1 MANGK
6 QENNKTELTYE
17 DFETYLPQYNFD
29 DKQIDFF
36 KDAFEIITHNRDTN
50 KVTCFS
56 PRCGIGKST
65 FIHTFMHCCIGNY
78 FYGGRHEP
86 QGLVVITDS
95 IKRLEELSNTNK
107 DRIEAEKYWGEIFKD
122 WGIENHYREFENSVI
137 VLKSDEPFKEQLIK
151 QHYRPI
157 VLLSTQRYFMLT
169 DNVREQLFSFTYGG
183 KPMKRDIVIFDE
195 CPQFSETITINSVNL
210 TKIESALYEGLSDEV
225 KDKEF
230 VIREFK
236 AFKDRLLDQM
246 DEKEKLL
253 KDSNVTI
260 YWKDERY
267 SNITPNDP
275 LLFKVL
281 SENMESL
288 TKQYNCILKDM
299 LCLQEIAKN
308 GAIFNSVKK
317 KHGNYERSLVM
328 VMDNREYFYLGKDKK
343 FFVFDATADI
353 DPRYD
358 LDYVEIISGEKY
370 NKSLSMLITN
380 VKMSTSKNVLCKGSK
395 TSIMTTNVIINYL
408 KNKLKHGIGKQ
419 REILIVV
426 YSDLWR
432 RFQKDFKNVG
442 YFGNLKGFND
452 FKDLYRMAH
461 IGMNRFPN
469 MAYFFIYCGCHMEV
483 YKKLTTLTEEESLKF
498 FDSLSKNHNKEYEY
512 IITQTMLRCMLADFE
527 QNIFRLAI
535 RNYENTENIHIWT
548 FYNAD
553 DYLYSELSAMI
564 EDRYKPYGA
573 LFEYEDTP
581 EELKIEKIKDRKP
594 PRGKKMT
601 NAQKI
606 ISWREQLPPGTE
618 YKVQTLLK
626 ETGLNDK
633 QFQKAKSNNEVLAKI
648 LESDKTDKKGYYK
661 VS

>member
-1 MANGK
+1 M
-6 QENNKTELTYE
+6 NKTELTYD
-17 DFETYLPQYNFD
+17 DFETYLPQYDFD
-29 DKQIDFF
+29 EKQIQFF
-36 KDAFEIITHNRDTN
+36 KDTFEIITHNRDTN

-56 PRCGIGKST
+56 QRCGIGKST
-65 FIHTFMHCCIGNY
+65 FIHTFMHCCIGDY
-78 FYGGRHEP
+78 LYGGRHEP

-95 IKRLEELSNTNK
+95 IKRLEELSNSSK
-107 DRIEAEKYWGEIFKD
+107 DTVEAKKFWGEIFES
-122 WGIENHYREFENSVI
+122 WGIREHYREFENSVI

-169 DNVREQLFSFTYGG
+169 DSVRDQLFSFTYKG

-195 CPQFSETITINSVNL
+195 CPQFSETITIDSDNL
-210 TKIESALYEGLSDEV
+210 TRIESALYKGLSDEV
-225 KDKEF
+225 GDKEF

-253 KDSNVTI
+253 RDSNVTI
-260 YWKDERY
+260 YWRDERY
-267 SNITPNDP
+267 SSITPNDT

-281 SENMESL
+281 AENMEPL

-317 KHGNYERSLVM
+317 KHGNYERSFVM
-328 VMDNREYFYLGKDKK
+328 VRDNKEYFYLGKDRK

-370 NKSLSMLITN
+370 NKPLNMLITN
-380 VKMSTSKNVLCKGSK
+380 VKMSTSKNILCKGSK
-395 TSIMTTNVIINYL
+395 TSITTTNVIINYL
-408 KNKLKHGIGKQ
+408 KKKLKYGIGKQ

-426 YSDLWR
+426 YSDLLR
-432 RFQKDFKNVG
+432 RFQKEFQKVA

-469 MAYFFIYCGCHMEV
+469 MAYFFIYCGCNMEV
-483 YKKLTTLTEEESLKF
+483 YNGLSNMSEEESLQF
-498 FDSLSKNHNKEYEY
+498 FDSLSKNHNKEFEY
-512 IITQTMLRCMLADFE
+512 IITQ
-527 QNIFRLAI
+527 
-535 RNYENTENIHIWT
+535 
-548 FYNAD
+548 
-553 DYLYSELSAMI
+553 S
-564 EDRYKPYGA
+564 
-573 LFEYEDTP
+573 
-581 EELKIEKIKDRKP
+581 
-594 PRGKKMT
+594 
-601 NAQKI
+601 
-606 ISWREQLPPGTE
+606 
-618 YKVQTLLK
+618 
-626 ETGLNDK
+626 
-633 QFQKAKSNNEVLAKI
+633 
-648 LESDKTDKKGYYK
+648 
-661 VS
+661 

>member
-1 MANGK
+1 MTKSNEEK
-6 QENNKTELTYE
+6 RIELTWE
-17 DFETYLPQYNFD
+17 DFETYLPQYDFD
-29 DKQIDFF
+29 EKQMQFF
-36 KDAFEIITHNRDTN
+36 KDTFEIITHNRDTN

-56 PRCGIGKST
+56 NRCGIGKST
-65 FIHTFMHCCIGNY
+65 FIHTFMHCCIGDY
-78 FYGGRHEP
+78 LYGGRHEP

-95 IKRLEELSNTNK
+95 IKRLEELSNSNK
-107 DRIEAEKYWGEIFKD
+107 DMIEAEKYWGEIFRD
-122 WGIENHYREFENSVI
+122 WGIDNHYMEFEKNVI
-137 VLKSDEPFKEQLIK
+137 VLKADEPFKEQLIK

-169 DNVREQLFSFTYGG
+169 DSVREQLFSFTYHG

-195 CPQFSETITINSVNL
+195 CPQFSETVMINSVNL

-225 KDKEF
+225 SDKEF
-230 VIREFK
+230 IIREYK

-246 DEKEKLL
+246 DEKEKLI

-260 YWKDERY
+260 YWRDERY
-267 SNITPNDP
+267 SSITPNDA

-281 SENMESL
+281 SENMETL

-317 KHGNYERSLVM
+317 KHGNYERYFVLVR
-328 VMDNREYFYLGKDKK
+328 DNRDYFYLGKDKK

-358 LDYVEIISGEKY
+358 LDYVDIVSGEKY
-370 NKSLSMLITN
+370 NKALNMLITN
-380 VKMSTSKNVLCKGSK
+380 VKISTSKNVLCKGSK
-395 TSIMTTNVIINYL
+395 ASNTTTSVIIDYL
-408 KNKLKHGIGKQ
+408 KNKLKYGIGKQ

-426 YSDLWR
+426 YSDLIK
-432 RFQKDFKNVG
+432 RFRKEFKNVG

-452 FKDLYRMAH
+452 FKDLYKMAH
-461 IGMNRFPN
+461 VGMNRFPN
-469 MAYFFIYCGCHMEV
+469 MAYFYIYCGCHIEV
-483 YKKLTTLTEEESLKF
+483 YKELMSLTEEQSLKF

-535 RNYENTENIHIWT
+535 RNYANTENVHVWT
-548 FYNAD
+548 FYNTED
-553 DYLYSELSAMI
+553 GLYNELSAMI
-564 EDRYKPYGA
+564 EERYKPYGV

-581 EELKIEKIKDRKP
+581 EQLKIEKVKDRKP
-594 PRGKKMT
+594 PKGKKMT
-601 NAQKI
+601 NAQI
-606 ISWREQLPPGTE
+606 IINWCEQQEQGTIF
-618 YKVQTLLK
+618 KLNMLLSDTGLSNDSFK
-626 ETGLNDK
+626 ETK
-633 QFQKAKSNNEVLAKI
+633 KSNTVIRKMFE
-648 LESDKTDKKGYYK
+648 EMKTDRQGYYK
-661 VS
+661 IS

>member
-1 MANGK
+1 MK
-6 QENNKTELTYE
+6 RIEMKYD
-17 DFETYLPQYNFD
+17 DFETYLPQYKFD
-29 DKQIDFF
+29 KKQIQFF
-36 KDAFEIITHNRDTN
+36 KDTFEIITHNRDTN

-56 PRCGIGKST
+56 QRCGIGKST
-65 FIHTFMHCCIGNY
+65 FIHTFMHCCIGDY
-78 FYGGRHEP
+78 LYGGRHEP

-95 IKRLEELSNTNK
+95 IKRLEELSNSSK
-107 DRIEAEKYWGEIFKD
+107 DTLEAQKFWGEIFES
-122 WGIENHYREFENSVI
+122 WGIKEHYREFENSVI

-169 DNVREQLFSFTYGG
+169 DSVRDQLFTFTYKG

-195 CPQFSETITINSVNL
+195 CPQFSETITIDSDNL
-210 TKIESALYEGLSDEV
+210 TRIESALYKGLSDEV
-225 KDKEF
+225 GDKEF

-267 SNITPNDP
+267 SSITPNDT

-281 SENMESL
+281 AENMEPL

-317 KHGNYERSLVM
+317 KHGNYERSFIM
-328 VMDNREYFYLGKDKK
+328 VRDNKEYFYLGKDKK

-370 NKSLSMLITN
+370 NKPLNMLITN
-380 VKMSTSKNVLCKGSK
+380 VKMSTSKNVLCKGGKKSNI
-395 TSIMTTNVIINYL
+395 STNVIITYL

-426 YSDLWR
+426 YSDLIN
-432 RFQKDFKNVG
+432 RFQKEFRNVG

-461 IGMNRFPN
+461 VGMNRFPN
-469 MAYFFIYCGCHMEV
+469 MAYYFIYCGSHMEE
-483 YKKLTTLTEEESLKF
+483 YHRLSEMGEDESLDF
-498 FDSLSKNHNKEYEY
+498 FTLLSKNHNKEYEY
-512 IITQTMLRCMLADFE
+512 IINKIMLRCMLADFE

-535 RNYENTENIHIWT
+535 RNYENTDNVHIWT
-548 FYNAD
+548 FYNTD
-553 DYLYSELSAMI
+553 DYLYNELSAMI

-581 EELKIEKIKDRKP
+581 EELKIEKVKDRKP
-594 PRGKKMT
+594 PNGKKMT

-606 ISWREQLPPGTE
+606 ISWREKLPKGTE
-618 YKVQTLLK
+618 YKIQTLLK
-626 ETGLNDK
+626 ETGLSDK
-633 QFQKAKSNNEVLAKI
+633 QLQKAKSNNEVLSRI

>member
-1 MANGK
+1 M
-6 QENNKTELTYE
+6 
-17 DFETYLPQYNFD
+17 
-29 DKQIDFF
+29 
-36 KDAFEIITHNRDTN
+36 
-50 KVTCFS
+50 
-56 PRCGIGKST
+56 
-65 FIHTFMHCCIGNY
+65 
-78 FYGGRHEP
+78 
-86 QGLVVITDS
+86 
-95 IKRLEELSNTNK
+95 
-107 DRIEAEKYWGEIFKD
+107 
-122 WGIENHYREFENSVI
+122 
-137 VLKSDEPFKEQLIK
+137 
-151 QHYRPI
+151 
-157 VLLSTQRYFMLT
+157 
-169 DNVREQLFSFTYGG
+169 
-183 KPMKRDIVIFDE
+183 
-195 CPQFSETITINSVNL
+195 
-210 TKIESALYEGLSDEV
+210 SDEV
-225 KDKEF
+225 GDKEF

-267 SNITPNDP
+267 SSITPNDT

-281 SENMESL
+281 AENMEPL

-317 KHGNYERSLVM
+317 KHGNYERSFVM
-328 VMDNREYFYLGKDKK
+328 VRDNKEYFYLGKDKK

-358 LDYVEIISGEKY
+358 LDYVEVISGERY
-370 NKSLSMLITN
+370 NKPLNMLITN

-395 TSIMTTNVIINYL
+395 KSNISTNVIITYL
-408 KNKLKHGIGKQ
+408 KNKLKYGIGKQ

-426 YSDLWR
+426 YSDLIH
-432 RFQKDFKNVG
+432 RFQKEFRNVG

-461 IGMNRFPN
+461 VGMNRFPN
-469 MAYFFIYCGCHMEV
+469 MAYYFIYCGCHMEE
-483 YKKLTTLTEEESLKF
+483 YHRLSEMGEDESLDF
-498 FDSLSKNHNKEYEY
+498 FTLLSKNHNKEYEY
-512 IITQTMLRCMLADFE
+512 IINKIMLRCMLADFE

-535 RNYENTENIHIWT
+535 RNYESTDNVHIWT
-548 FYNAD
+548 FYNTD

-581 EELKIEKIKDRKP
+581 EELKIEKVKDRKP
-594 PRGKKMT
+594 PNGKKMT

-606 ISWREQLPPGTE
+606 INWREKLSKGTE
-618 YKVQTLLK
+618 YKIQMLLK
-626 ETGLNDK
+626 ETGLTDK
-633 QFQKAKSNNEVLAKI
+633 QLQKAKSNNEVLAKI
-648 LESDKTDKKGYYK
+648 LESDKTDRKGYYK